1 MSLND
6 DVRSPSTSVSGGSDL
21 DDRELLLLLVLLL
34 LLDLA
39 RAAATRPDSGGE
51 LVGADLGGCCVV
63 TMGIILDTR

>member
-21 DDRELLLLLVLLL
+21 DDRELLLLLVLL